1 MKVNRLFAAC
11 VLAPS
16 LIATVYYGLIA
27 SDVYVSESRFVVRAP
42 ERQATSA
49 LGLVLKGAGFSR
61 SADDAYA
68 VHDYVMSR
76 DALSQLDKT
85 LAIRAM
91 YSNEKIDRLNRFG
104 GIDGDQSF
112 ESLHKHYQKRVDLQ
126 IDSSSSIGTLTVRA
140 YTADDAVRI
149 NQALL
154 SMSEALANRLNERG
168 RQDLIGFA
176 QSEVQKAEAR
186 VRDAS
191 LALSAFR
198 SAKAV
203 VDPEKQ
209 ATAQLQ
215 QIGKVQ
221 DELLASRTQLIQLQS
236 VTPQNPQI
244 PVLKKR
250 IAALE
255 SAERE
260 QSLGVT
266 GKSDSLTQKASDYQR
281 LAMEN
286 EFAARQLATALH
298 SLEQARDDAKRQ
310 QLYLER
316 IVQPNRADLATEP
329 RRLRAIAVTLLL
341 SLMLWGIVSL
351 LLSGIRE
358 HHD

>member
-1 MKVNRLFAAC
+1 MKIPRLFIVC
-11 VLAPS
+11 VALPTLVS
-16 LIATVYYGLIA
+16 MVYFGWVA
-27 SDVYVSESRFVVRAP
+27 SDVYISESRFLIRAP
-42 ERQATSA
+42 ERQPTSA
-49 LGLVLKGAGFSR
+49 LGLVLKGAGFTR

-76 DALSQLDKT
+76 DALKQLDKS
-85 LAIRAM
+85 LSVRAM
-91 YSNEKIDRLNRFG
+91 FSNENIDRFSRFG

-140 YTADDAVRI
+140 YSSGDALLI

-154 SMSEALANRLNERG
+154 SMSEALVNQLNERG

-186 VRDAS
+186 VRDTS
-191 LALSAFR
+191 MALSAFR
-198 SAKAV
+198 KAKSV

-221 DELLASRTQLIQLQS
+221 DELLANRTQLIQLQS

-255 SAERE
+255 QAERD

-266 GKSDSLTQKASDYQR
+266 GKTDSLIQKASDYQR
-281 LAMEN
+281 LALEN
-286 EFAARQLATALH
+286 EFASRQMAAALH

-316 IVQPNRADLATEP
+316 IVQPNRADIATEP
-329 RRLRAIAVTLLL
+329 RRLRSIAVTLLL
-341 SLMLWGIVSL
+341 SLMIWGIVSL